1 MGNGERGGEEA
12 TAWWR
17 LYLYIIP
24 DALTSMTD
32 DVITAG
38 SLQTNAFTLSDN
50 YPSPRRAGGSTMAG
64 RACLSVCSDPHGEGN
79 ASGLA
84 RRWPPRQTM
93 Q

>member
-1 MGNGERGGEEA
+1 MGEWERGGEEA
-12 TAWWR
+12 TACWR

-50 YPSPRRAGGSTMAG
+50 YPSPRSAGGITRAG
-64 RACLSVCSDPHGEGN
+64 RACLSV
-79 ASGLA
+79 
-84 RRWPPRQTM
+84 
-93 Q
+93 